1 MSYRTHSGS
10 VINNYKNA
18 QANAHNSFNAAA
30 ALVVTSLTQRKNY
43 MPAANFASY
52 TSQISGLRTSLP
64 DLITDDHSYK
74 YHYWD
79 SNCGWF
85 GCLRSKTG
93 YTYNLNSNFYPIMTE
108 WTENLNNI
116 QTSINNLT
124 ESNCNNP
131 NTMTSSSVY
140 ECGLQNTTLDYQSK
154 IQPTKNISNGVVSS
168 LQTTAP
174 QYKTANKLNDTIN
187 TIYNWD
193 YRSETNEYNPEYS
206 KLSKSSVEQTYALA
220 EQHASSLYNECSS
233 PNTAISLSPA
243 TGKPYCISDKYDLAS
258 KTCNT
263 AISMSGP
270 TMYNYPT
277 GYEQL
282 NKLWTNVSDAI
293 PGNTATAGNSIL
305 DSAQTSC
312 NKWVEMF
319 NVWQTMEEKAAAT
332 PCLPERT
339 IQTTYDPVMLKMAE
353 DWSASA
359 TSYIESL
366 MQRLAIIEKYIETYP
381 NILQLDTQDVTF
393 GPSSLGASMLLKYK
407 VNQLTPGVAP
417 VQYLEMLI
425 PNGQDGDQGE
435 SGTSGLDGKTGNP
448 GPQGQVGSTGNPE
461 LPNVFQNKCK

>member
-1 MSYRTHSGS
+1 MVRTHSQGVLHS
-10 VINNYKNA
+10 YQTA
-18 QANAHNSFNAAA
+18 QTNAHNSFNAAS

-43 MPAANFASY
+43 MPAADFASY
-52 TSQISGLRTSLP
+52 TSQISGLGSSLP
-64 DLITDDHSYK
+64 SYITDSWTYTWYTWNHR
-74 YHYWD
+74 WWG
-79 SNCGWF
+79 GWPSWHR
-85 GCLRSKTG
+85 G
-93 YTYNLNSNFYPIMTE
+93 YNLNLNYNFYNMMTE

-124 ESNCNNP
+124 ESDCNNP
-131 NTMTSSSVY
+131 NTMTSSSEY
-140 ECGLQNTTLDYQSK
+140 ECGLLNATLDYQSK

-168 LQTTAP
+168 LQPTDP
-174 QYKTANKLNDTIN
+174 QYKTANTLNGTIN
-187 TIYNWD
+187 NLYNWD
-193 YRSETNEYNPEYS
+193 YKSGHNEYNPEYS
-206 KLSKSSVEQTYALA
+206 QLSKSSVEQTYTLT
-220 EQHASSLYNECSS
+220 EQYVSTLYNVCSS

-243 TGKPYCISDKYDLAS
+243 TGKPYCITDKYDLAS

-270 TMYNYPT
+270 KMYNYPT

-332 PCLPERT
+332 PCTPERT
-339 IQTTYDPVMLKMAE
+339 IQTTYDPVMLQMAE
-353 DWSASA
+353 NWSASA

-425 PNGQDGDQGE
+425 PNGQDGDQGV
-435 SGTSGLDGKTGNP
+435 SGTYGLDGKTGNP

>member
-1 MSYRTHSGS
+1 MSYFTKSSGTIAS
-10 VINNYKNA
+10 YRAVQNNVY
-18 QANAHNSFNAAA
+18 HSFNAASA
-30 ALVVTSLTQRKNY
+30 VVLTSLTRRKNY
-43 MPAANFASY
+43 MPAEDFANY
-52 TSQISGLRTSLP
+52 TRQINTLATGFPTYINNVNNKYYWIYKNWYTGDVRRTGFTY
-64 DLITDDHSYK
+64 DLSST
-74 YHYWD
+74 
-79 SNCGWF
+79 F
-85 GCLRSKTG
+85 
-93 YTYNLNSNFYPIMTE
+93 YNLMNQRSQA
-108 WTENLNNI
+108 LRNI
-116 QTSINNLT
+116 QTSINNFT
-124 ESNCNNP
+124 ENNCNNP
-131 NTMTSSSVY
+131 NTMTSTSEY
-140 ECGLQNTTLDYQSK
+140 ECGLLNATLDYQSNLL
-154 IQPTKNISNGVVSS
+154 PTKNISNDVVAS
-168 LQTTAP
+168 LLPTAP
-174 QYKTANKLNDTIN
+174 QYKTANTLNDTIN
-187 TIYNWD
+187 NTYNWD
-193 YRSETNEYNPEYS
+193 YKSEPSEYYPGLT
-206 KLSKSSVEQTYALA
+206 KLSKSSIEQTYALS
-220 EQHASSLYNECSS
+220 EQYVSTLYNDCNNN
-233 PNTAISLSPA
+233 NTLISLSPA
-243 TGKPYCISDKYDLAS
+243 TGIPYCISDKYNTAS

-293 PGNTATAGNSIL
+293 PGNTTTAGSSIL

-319 NVWQTMEEKAAAT
+319 NVWQIAEEKAAAT
-332 PCLPERT
+332 PCTPERT

-435 SGTSGLDGKTGNP
+435 GGTSGLDGKTGNP